1 MAVSVDSTIPI
12 WTRDKKWK
20 IFRASEIDREKILGL
35 KKKNDTPFLTNIYR
49 EDSKNLF
56 SEGLRIYYGE
66 LYDFIEVTPDTP
78 IVIYLDG
85 LGRVKASN
93 LKKGDVVPSLNPFHF
108 GYDFSNSIFK
118 FERIMKIEKVDLI
131 EAVPLRLRARV
142 GTHYF
147 LCDKIYIGDSYLER
161 TLKNKK
167 PPRLQ
172 SPI

>member
-1 MAVSVDSTIPI
+1 MAISVDSLVPV

-20 IFRASEIDREKILGL
+20 IFRAFEIDGLKILSL
-35 KKKNDTPFLTNIYR
+35 KKRNDAPFLANIHR

-56 SEGLRIYYGE
+56 SEGVRIYYGE

-78 IVIYLDG
+78 IVVYLDG
-85 LGRVKASN
+85 LGRIKASN

-108 GYDFSNSIFK
+108 GYDFSNSMFK
-118 FERIMKIEKVDLI
+118 FERIMKVEKIDLI
-131 EAVPLRLRARV
+131 EAVPLRVKTRQ

-147 LCDKIYIGDSYLER
+147 LCDKIFIGDFYLER
-161 TLKNKK
+161 TLKDKK

-172 SPI
+172 SPV